1 MTDALATAIAHP
13 MPPSVGE
20 CDSPRRNLSPWRL
33 AGLFLVSLATLM
45 HEILLTRIFSVTL
58 WYHFAFMAISVA
70 MFGTALG
77 AILVYVLPS
86 LFPPERTRERLAA
99 SALLFALCAV
109 GGFVACL
116 RIPTLL
122 LRLDAL
128 PYVALIYLVSAVPFV
143 FSGIA
148 VCLALTRSPRE
159 VGRLYAADLA
169 GASFGCLFVVLT
181 LKVTDGPTAVL
192 VVAAMAGLGAV
203 CFTLEAG
210 PSRLKTAT
218 IAIASALVLGAFG
231 HAWLVERHTP
241 ILRLVSVKGA
251 PESPALYEKW
261 TSFSRI
267 RVEGV
272 PGRARKPFGWG
283 FSPRYSPPALV
294 EELDITIDAAS
305 GTVLTRFDGD
315 SRKLEY
321 LRHDVTNIAHHL
333 RPEARVLVIG
343 VGGGRDLLSALAFD
357 QRSVEGIEINEAIL
371 DALNRG
377 FGDFAGHLD
386 RHPKVTLV
394 HDEARSRLARDP
406 RRFDLL
412 QVSLIDTW
420 AATAAGAFALTES
433 SLYTVEAWRTFL
445 DRLEPR
451 GILTFSRWYRP
462 REPYEFYRLVNL
474 AVVSLKARG
483 VESPRGHLAVL
494 TAPSGDDK
502 PTEVGTLLVSPT
514 PFSSDDV
521 LRLEDLAAQMGFRSV
536 LTPQA
541 TSDPDL
547 ARIASGEDLQAL
559 ARTIPADLS
568 APTDDRPFFFQM
580 VRFADL
586 LKPGVWTG
594 GGRERLRAV
603 LILGVLLATVAGLA
617 VCCLILP
624 ALRTP
629 RGHGLRGA
637 WPLFVFFS
645 AIGLGFMFVELAQ
658 MQRLSLFLGHPTY
671 SLVVVLFS
679 LLLSSGIGS
688 ALTQT
693 RQRWRSEPRR
703 PLALLVLT
711 LLVIG
716 ALTPWVVRTLA
727 GQETP
732 VRILASV
739 ALLFPAGLFMGTA
752 FPLGMG
758 LAERRSVLAPWLWG
772 MNGAASVL
780 ASVLA
785 VVVSMSAGISA
796 AYWLGVCAYLVAG
809 LACIEWARRG
819 GQASSGPG
827 DPQDRGGDV

>member
-1 MTDALATAIAHP
+1 M
-13 MPPSVGE
+13 
-20 CDSPRRNLSPWRL
+20 
-33 AGLFLVSLATLM
+33 VSLATLM

-70 MFGTALG
+70 LFGTALG
-77 AILVYVLPS
+77 AIIVYVLPS
-86 LFPPERTRERLAA
+86 LFPPEKTPERLAA
-99 SALLFALCAV
+99 STLLFALCAL

-116 RIPTLL
+116 RIPTPL
-122 LRLDAL
+122 LRLEAL
-128 PYVALIYLVSAVPFV
+128 PYVSLIYVVSAVPFV
-143 FSGIA
+143 FSGVA

-159 VGRLYAADLA
+159 VGLLYAADLG

-203 CFTLEAG
+203 FFTLEAG
-210 PSRLKTAT
+210 PSLLKTASM
-218 IAIASALVLGAFG
+218 ACASVLVLGAGG
-231 HAWLVERHTP
+231 HAWLVGRHVP

-267 RVEGV
+267 RVEGA
-272 PGRARKPFGWG
+272 PGHARTPFGWG
-283 FSPRYSPPALV
+283 FSPYYAPSALV
-294 EELDITIDAAS
+294 QELDITIDAAS

-315 SRKLEY
+315 ARKLEY
-321 LRHDVTNIAHHL
+321 LEHDVTNLAHHL

-343 VGGGRDLLSALAFD
+343 VGGGRDILSALAFD

-371 DALNRG
+371 GALNG
-377 FGDFAGHLD
+377 VFGDFSGHLD

-394 HDEARSRLARDP
+394 HDEARSRLARDT
-406 RRFDLL
+406 RRFDIL

-451 GILTFSRWYRP
+451 GILTFSRWFRP

-483 VESPRGHLAVL
+483 VESPRGHLAVV
-494 TAPSGDDK
+494 TAPSRDDN

-514 PFSSDDV
+514 PFSSEDV
-521 LRLEDLAAQMGFRSV
+521 RHLESLAAQMGFRPV
-536 LTPQA
+536 LTPRSA
-541 TSDPDL
+541 TDPVL
-547 ARIASGEDLQAL
+547 ARIATGDDLELL
-559 ARTIPADLS
+559 ARTISADVS

-580 VRFADL
+580 VRLSDL
-586 LKPGVWTG
+586 LKPGAWSG
-594 GGRERLRAV
+594 GGRERLRVV
-603 LILGVLLATVAGLA
+603 LILGVLLATVVGLA
-617 VCCLILP
+617 ICCLILP

-629 RGHGLRGA
+629 RGDGLRGA
-637 WPLFVFFS
+637 WPLFVFFT
-645 AIGLGFMFVELAQ
+645 AIGLGFMFVELSQ

-688 ALTQT
+688 ALTKA
-693 RQRWRSEPRR
+693 RLRSGSEAWRT
-703 PLALLVLT
+703 LAFLVLT
-711 LLVIG
+711 LLVVG

-732 VRILASV
+732 VRILASA
-739 ALLFPAGLFMGTA
+739 ALLLPAGLFMGTA
-752 FPLGMG
+752 FPAGMS
-758 LAERRSVLAPWLWG
+758 LAEGRSELAPWLWG

-785 VVVSMSAGISA
+785 VVVSMSAGIAA
-796 AYWLGVCAYLVAG
+796 AYWLGSCAYAVAW
-809 LACIEWARRG
+809 LACLEWKRRMG
-819 GQASSGPG
+819 
-827 DPQDRGGDV
+827 